1 MTTRTAVEFCRKRRV
16 PVFLQRGMGGAASRS
31 DTGVLRCLDQAV
43 ERAATPRAARQCAA
57 FEQDEADAQGA
68 TAKLARP
75 GGLRW
80 RTGVGSRVG

>member
-43 ERAATPRAARQCAA
+43 ERSAAPRVRQCAA
-57 FEQDEADAQGA
+57 FEQDDADAQGA
-68 TAKLARP
+68 TVKLARP